1 MRFLKAVESTWKAFG
16 KLFGGSRERFGR
28 LFGICVLWLGGR
40 AVIELAQLALGFVSS
55 VKECRKVCKAG
66 SWSPLGGLTGGS

>member
-1 MRFLKAVESTWKAFG
+1 MLINEDLGMRLEAQCGIFAGCGVYLESFRKV
-16 KLFGGSRERFGR
+16 LGGSRERFGR

-55 VKECRKVCKAG
+55 VK
-66 SWSPLGGLTGGS
+66 